1 MQETW
6 VQSLGWQDPME
17 EEMATHSSILAW
29 KIPWTEKPSKL
40 QSMGSQR
47 VRHDRA
53 RTHARSSNNTSE
65 YTTETIESRILKWY
79 MYTSV
84 HSSIIHNSPHTH
96 DGNEKVSLF
105 TVTRDHV
112 WLVTLHTRV
121 SPAQLPPIQHQT
133 WILSNSLT
141 PVYQGTAKN
150 PVRIFQLQ
158 YENGKFTL
166 HFSPWYFCF
175 RGYMDAYQSKSA
187 KLGSQGTL

>member
-1 MQETW
+1 MQEMQETR
-6 VQSLGWQDPME
+6 VRSLGWQDPME

-47 VRHDRA
+47 VGHDRA
-53 RTHARSSNNTSE
+53 CTHARSSNNTSE
-65 YTTETIESRILKWY
+65 YITKTIESRILKWY

-84 HSSIIHNSPHTH
+84 HSSIIHNSQHTH
-96 DGNEKVSLF
+96 DGNKKVSLF

-121 SPAQLPPIQHQT
+121 SPTQLPPTQHQT

-150 PVRIFQLQ
+150 PVRTFQLQ

-166 HFSPWYFCF
+166 HFSPWYLCF
-175 RGYMDAYQSKSA
+175 RGYMDACCW
-187 KLGSQGTL
+187 